1 MYINIDT
8 VTIRSFEKTRWN
20 DEIKEREEI
29 PLEDREYEIVA
40 IDKNVHTIWEFAQ
53 LVEYW
58 HRRLPY
64 VDGLDFHFTSSG
76 DE

>member
-8 VTIRSFEKTRWN
+8 VTIRSFDKTRWD
-20 DEIKEREEI
+20 DEIKECEEI
-29 PLEDREYEIVA
+29 PIEDREYEIVA
-40 IDKNVHTIWEFAQ
+40 IDKNVHDIWEFAQ

>member
-1 MYINIDT
+1 MHINIDT
-8 VTIRSFEKTRWN
+8 VTVREFERTRWN
-20 DEIKEREEI
+20 NEKQKREDINPDE
-29 PLEDREYEIVA
+29 REYEIVA
-40 IDKNVHTIWEFAQ
+40 VDKNIQGIWEFAQ

-64 VDGLDFHFTSSG
+64 SEGLEFHFTSSS

>member
-8 VTIRSFEKTRWN
+8 VTIRSFHKTRWN

-29 PLEDREYEIVA
+29 PIEDREYEIVA
-40 IDKNVHTIWEFAQ
+40 IDKNVHGIWEFAQ

-64 VDGLDFHFTSSG
+64 VDGLEFHFTSSG

>member
-1 MYINIDT
+1 M
-8 VTIRSFEKTRWN
+8 
-20 DEIKEREEI
+20 DEG
-29 PLEDREYEIVA
+29 LTDREYEIVA
-40 IDKNVHTIWEFAQ
+40 IDKNVHGIWEFAQ

-64 VDGLDFHFTSSG
+64 VDGLEFHFTSFG